1 MSMTETGLTNAGSV
15 VICRRMGVTVTQA
28 EKDAFAA
35 KLQAWRKREGFSQRD
50 GAIALGVPKR
60 TLQGWELATRKPIAL
75 TERMILAVI
84 EPKKRK
90 AKK

>member
-1 MSMTETGLTNAGSV
+1 
-15 VICRRMGVTVTQA
+15 MGVTVTQA

-50 GAIALGVPKR
+50 AALTLGVPKR
-60 TLQGWELATRKPIAL
+60 TLQGWEFASRKPIAMV
-75 TERMILAVI
+75 ERLILSVI

-90 AKK
+90 AKSC

>member
-1 MSMTETGLTNAGSV
+1 
-15 VICRRMGVTVTQA
+15 MGVTVTQA

-35 KLQAWRKREGFSQRD
+35 KVQAWRKREGYSQRD
-50 GAIALGVPKR
+50 GAIALGIPKR